1 MRKTIKIEGMS
12 CEHCV
17 KSVEAA
23 LSLLKGILSVKVD
36 LAKKEAVVEAVDVED
51 KEIKATI
58 DDIGF
63 DVVGIE

>member
-17 KSVEAA
+17 KSVETA
-23 LSLLKGILSVKVD
+23 LSSLKGISSVKVD